1 MIVIYIL
8 ITLLILTVLV
18 VIHEGGHY
26 FVAKKCGVYV
36 MEFAVGMG
44 PKLFSRYG
52 KETMFSIRAI
62 PIGGFCLMYGE
73 DDAQDQLDDYLLPA
87 DLDESRSFAHL
98 PKGKKI
104 AVFAAG
110 PLMNLITAFVLI
122 FLVRLF
128 VGAGP
133 LNAFVQSFQITGEF
147 CVLIIQSFIRLFTGQ
162 AALSDFSGPI
172 GMVTMVGDMFA
183 YGVYAMMMFAAL
195 ISANLGMINLFPFP
209 ALDGGQIVI
218 ALIEKISGKTL
229 SSRFVGKLNFVGFA
243 ALMIFAAVIAVNDI
257 FKLIG

>member
-18 VIHEGGHY
+18 VLHEGGHY
-26 FVAKKCGVYV
+26 LVAKKCGVYV

-52 KETMFSIRAI
+52 KETMFSLRAI

-73 DDAQDQLDDYLLPA
+73 TDAEDQLDDFILPA
-87 DLDESRSFAHL
+87 DLDDSRSFAHL
-98 PKGKKI
+98 AKGKKI
-104 AVFAAG
+104 AILATG
-110 PLMNLITAFVLI
+110 PIMNLLTAWLLI
-122 FLVRLF
+122 FLVRLM
-128 VGAGP
+128 VGANP
-133 LNAFVQSFQITGEF
+133 ASAFIQSFTITGEF
-147 CVLIIQSFIRLFTGQ
+147 CVLIIQSFVRLFTGQ

-172 GMVTMVGDMFA
+172 GMVTMVGDMIA
-183 YGVYAMMMFAAL
+183 YGLYAMMMFAAL

-209 ALDGGQIVI
+209 ALDGGQIVV
-218 ALIEKISGKTL
+218 ALIEKLSGKTL
-229 SSRFVGKLNFVGFA
+229 SSRFVGMLNFAGFA

-257 FKLIG
+257 FKLMG